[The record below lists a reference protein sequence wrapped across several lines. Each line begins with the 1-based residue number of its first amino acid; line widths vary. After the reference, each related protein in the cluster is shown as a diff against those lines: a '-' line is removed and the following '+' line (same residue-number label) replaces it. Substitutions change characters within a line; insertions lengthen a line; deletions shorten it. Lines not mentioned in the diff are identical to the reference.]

1 MFPQIII
8 HYIIYFTE
16 LERDGKEEHC
26 P

>member
-16 LERDGKEEHC
+16 LERTGKEERC